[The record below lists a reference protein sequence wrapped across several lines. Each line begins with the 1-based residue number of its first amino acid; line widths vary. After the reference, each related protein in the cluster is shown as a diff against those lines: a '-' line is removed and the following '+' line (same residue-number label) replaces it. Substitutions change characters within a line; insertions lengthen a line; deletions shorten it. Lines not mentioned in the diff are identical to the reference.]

1 VVLLLRVY
9 VLATTTLLSKN
20 ITLLLALGGE
30 IYSTQADAN
39 QSKPQKE
46 EVYDVQDEQSRL

>member
-1 VVLLLRVY
+1 MVLLLRVY

-20 ITLLLALGGE
+20 ITLLLALGEE

-39 QSKPQKE
+39 QPKPQKE